1 MKIGIIGAG
10 FVGRAVAKLA
20 VKAGHEVMIS
30 NSRGPQSM
38 FSLPYSIG
46 CTLGT
51 VEEAVDFADLVLLAI
66 PLTAYQALPP
76 SLLTGKLVVDACNY
90 YPARDGQIAELDQ
103 HAVTSSE
110 LIARHFSQ
118 ARIVKAFNAIAM
130 NDLENHGLPSGAP
143 KRRALPVAGDLESD
157 KALVAQLYEQFGFDT
172 VDVGRLAEG
181 RRFEPGSAS
190 YCKPLTQN
198 ELAAALAVA
207 SAPL

>member
-66 PLTAYQALPP
+66 PLAAYHALPA

-90 YPARDGQIAELDQ
+90 YPERDGRMPELEQ
-103 HAVTSSE
+103 HEATSSE
-110 LIARHFSQ
+110 LIARYFSQ
-118 ARIVKAFNAIAM
+118 SRIVKAFNAIPM
-130 NDLENHGLPSGAP
+130 NDLENDGLPPGSP
-143 KRRALPVAGDLESD
+143 KRRALPIAGDLEHD
-157 KALVAQLYEQFGFDT
+157 KALVAQLYDQFGFDV
-172 VDVGRLAEG
+172 VDVGSLAEG
-181 RRFEPGSAS
+181 GRFEPGTPS
-190 YCKPLTQN
+190 YCKPLSQQELTAA
-198 ELAAALAVA
+198 LAAAFV
-207 SAPL
+207 PR